1 MRFSTI
7 AVLSVLASASAF
19 VPSANRA
26 FTRSQPLFAL
36 EDLEAKLLAPPPPKA
51 AKVEQK
57 PKPAPREKVEK
68 PKPEPKVKVEKPK
81 PVPRGKAQKPK
92 VEAPAPAPAPVPAP
106 APAPVPAAKSTKSTK
121 KLKKGDYDFSEIAE
135 KKKAPVKLQAVA
147 RTTPKVVTA
156 GKGLS
161 FPALPT
167 MGKNVAAPKTPV
179 VSDPNAGLVGVAL
192 GAAPLLLAPVVAL
205 SVGRDFLTKT
215 SARRAEIEK
224 DIAARAAEKA
234 RKDKDAEVDA
244 GGLVKAAVSRT
255 TMVTTTRD
263 DVS

>member
-36 EDLEAKLLAPPPPKA
+36 EDLEAKLLAPPPAKA

-92 VEAPAPAPAPVPAP
+92 VEAPAPAPAPVPA
-106 APAPVPAAKSTKSTK
+106 AKSTKSTK

-135 KKKAPVKLQAVA
+135 KKKAPVKIQAVA
-147 RTTPKVVTA
+147 RTTPKAATA
-156 GKGLS
+156 GKGFSL
-161 FPALPT
+161 PALPT

-255 TMVTTTRD
+255 TMLTTTRD

>member
-36 EDLEAKLLAPPPPKA
+36 EDLEAKLLAPPPAKA

-135 KKKAPVKLQAVA
+135 KKKAPVKIQAVA
-147 RTTPKVVTA
+147 RTTPKAATA
-156 GKGLS
+156 GKGFSL
-161 FPALPT
+161 PALPT

-255 TMVTTTRD
+255 TMLTTTRD

>member
-92 VEAPAPAPAPVPAP
+92 VEAPAP